1 MDINQLKRELN
12 EELVTSG
19 KYAELST
26 LLRQRLEASGWTA
39 QVAEMTQRAM
49 NGSSW
54 PDFDRLLEQLDGQA
68 LRKCS

>member
-26 LLRQRLEASGWTA
+26 LLRRRLEASGWTA